1 MWGFAGPRPAIVFFW
16 QCCLTLQ
23 CSFCKRYIYFYCVV
37 QLDFQDTAITV
48 EHFAGCYCIPMEK
61 ISCIF
66 LRTKRGSNCGI
77 PVSVAKSFSAIAVCQ
92 LFHAVRLYYLLS
104 ALFI

>member
-1 MWGFAGPRPAIVFFW
+1 MWGFAGPRPATVGFW

-23 CSFCKRYIYFYCVV
+23 CSFCQCCIYFYCVV
-37 QLDFQDTAITV
+37 QLGFQDTAITI
-48 EHFAGCYCIPMEK
+48 EHFAVCYCIPMEK

-66 LRTKRGSNCGI
+66 LRARGGYDCGI

-92 LFHAVRLYYLLS
+92 LLHAVRLYNLLS